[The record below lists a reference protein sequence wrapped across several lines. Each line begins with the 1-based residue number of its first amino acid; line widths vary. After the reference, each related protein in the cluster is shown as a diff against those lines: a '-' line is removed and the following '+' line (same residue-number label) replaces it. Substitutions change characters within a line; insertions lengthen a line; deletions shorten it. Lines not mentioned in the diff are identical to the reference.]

1 MPRSPE
7 CTGHLIAEIVLLRL
21 ETKHLKLTLLVA
33 CDNVQSPAPSTHIV
47 DRRPELREV
56 QRMPA
61 VENMNRGD
69 QDDALG
75 KRRQAGRHDQR
86 VGRALAEFHLAAVA
100 TLSHPLG
107 QPEDKVE
114 AELFG
119 KRGATR
125 IIIERPRCPP
135 RRSRRA
141 PSSRLKWQ
149 EQPKDQRVLRRVL
162 DGSDLGT
169 LCRHVF
175 HPEWALEVWGL
186 QHGTTSWCA
195 VNRTHSRIS
204 DYLATNGFS

>member
-1 MPRSPE
+1 M
-7 CTGHLIAEIVLLRL
+7 RL
-21 ETKHLKLTLLVA
+21 ETKHLKLALLVA

-61 VENMNRGD
+61 VDNMNRGD

-119 KRGATR
+119 KHGATY

-135 RRSRRA
+135 QRSRRA

-149 EQPKDQRVLRRVL
+149 EQPKDQRVLPRARR
-162 DGSDLGT
+162 LGYVYSWYPVST
-169 LCRHVF
+169 WSEPGPSPPPR
-175 HPEWALEVWGL
+175 ALSL
-186 QHGTTSWCA
+186 Q
-195 VNRTHSRIS
+195 
-204 DYLATNGFS
+204 